1 MKKKLNNNNFLKYM
15 WTISFWQIIKNL
27 NLFSSV
33 LILSKRKIGKENKEK
48 SGNPNNGENNKICSK
63 IYFFIFFKKGKE
75 KKIIML
81 PNFWH
86 RTSVIKNTH

>member
-1 MKKKLNNNNFLKYM
+1 M

-63 IYFFIFFKKGKE
+63 IYFFYFF
-75 KKIIML
+75 
-81 PNFWH
+81 
-86 RTSVIKNTH
+86 